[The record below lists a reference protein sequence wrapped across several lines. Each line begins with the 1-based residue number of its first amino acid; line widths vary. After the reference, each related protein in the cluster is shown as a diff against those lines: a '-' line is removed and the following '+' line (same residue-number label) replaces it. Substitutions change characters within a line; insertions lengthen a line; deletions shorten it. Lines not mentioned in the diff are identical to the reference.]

1 MVLQRPGDEAA
12 AAGGELQGLL
22 SGGESEVVAAK
33 GPPLVQ
39 GQVLRYLPRLVTS
52 SARTV
57 TGSQETQAPENVCIL
72 ESFV

>member
-1 MVLQRPGDEAA
+1 
-12 AAGGELQGLL
+12 
-22 SGGESEVVAAK
+22 SEVVTAK

-72 ESFV
+72 EYLKVMFRIIPLLLIGCI